1 MARYLVDS
9 AEHLSSL
16 QPPYS
21 AGGVD
26 ATGTYKVGVHFVPVK
41 RCERGTEIWVLIVV
55 QHAFEE
61 SVRFPSTP
69 DAKVIT
75 WKKGWLAVSGN

>member
-1 MARYLVDS
+1 MSNKLCLHMARHLVDP

-26 ATGTYKVGVHFVPVK
+26 ATGANEVGVHFVPVK
-41 RCERGTEIWVLIVV
+41 RCERGTEV
-55 QHAFEE
+55 
-61 SVRFPSTP
+61 
-69 DAKVIT
+69 
-75 WKKGWLAVSGN
+75 